1 MEGGRGA
8 GTASSRVPV
17 EIEITVLSLARDD
30 CGGRTEASSAAKKR
44 ADGGT
49 EMRSEAEEPEAGL
62 GAGAK
67 GEVDEMRAEA
77 DEAAAG
83 AGAGTRAKGVVE
95 ERAETSAEAEEAEAG
110 SGTGMRAKGEVAKTE
125 A

>member
-1 MEGGRGA
+1 
-8 GTASSRVPV
+8 
-17 EIEITVLSLARDD
+17 
-30 CGGRTEASSAAKKR
+30 
-44 ADGGT
+44 
-49 EMRSEAEEPEAGL
+49 
-62 GAGAK
+62 
-67 GEVDEMRAEA
+67 MRAEA